1 MGDGFGFGG
10 FDLDPGLG
18 VLEGLIGSLIAAL
31 TYLWNVLVA
40 IAQYLYSLLLV
51 IAQAV
56 VQFLEAAERLMVHLF
71 ETLYTDIIKPLIDEL
86 VKLEQWVNKVLSPVL
101 KIIRRIQAWY
111 NKYILPYQK
120 LALQIISKVRQFLA
134 IFRVFGVKWAQKLDA
149 DLAKIQTYITASIVD
164 VIATLNTLTSWIQ
177 LISDPTQILRKAF
190 WQNTAF
196 TGVSEIFKA
205 ANIGALKPVSAADK
219 AQGQANLGLLNPA
232 TPPVTAGPNNTAVL
246 SPTMQDIQAKMM
258 AALPD
263 YNPTVGGYT
272 GPVQA

>member
-177 LISDPTQILRKAF
+177 LVTDPTQILRKAF

-196 TGVSEIFKA
+196 TGVGEIFKA
-205 ANIGALKPVSAADK
+205 THLGTMKPVSAADK
-219 AQGQANLGLLNPA
+219 AQGQANLNLMNPA
-232 TPPVTAGPNNTAVL
+232 TPPVTQNADGTVTF
-246 SPTMQDIQAKMM
+246 SPAMADIKAKML
-258 AALPD
+258 AAVPL
-263 YNPTVGGYT
+263 YNTTAPGYT
-272 GPVQA
+272 GPVET